1 MNSRAGLVIK
11 SNKKTQ
17 PDSVGQKIVKMHSQD
32 NPAQPCFRSV
42 CITPDTEIHNSPAWK
57 RAVDVGFIVASA
69 PVVLLLMGL
78 IALYIKCVSRGAVL
92 FKQERVG
99 YKGKSFTCYKFR
111 SMRPNADV
119 TGHKAHTTNLIRGE
133 NIPMIKL
140 DATGDSRLI
149 PFGSILRA
157 SGLDELPQLWNVLRG
172 EMSLVGPRPCVR
184 YEYEQ
189 YLPWQKKRCDVAP
202 GLTGLWQ
209 VSGKNMTTFNQ
220 MINLDI
226 EYGQRRSLFLD
237 LKIIAKTIPALFELA
252 HRTRK
257 LKEKAKAAEA
267 RRNEAAFSEDDMV
280 IPSK

>member
-1 MNSRAGLVIK
+1 VETGWVIK
-11 SNKKTQ
+11 KIKKTGRNV
-17 PDSVGQKIVKMHSQD
+17 SATKSKYMHSQD
-32 NPAQPCFRSV
+32 NPAKPLLYAVGSTSDDAV
-42 CITPDTEIHNSPAWK
+42 HNSPTWK
-57 RAVDVGFIVASA
+57 RAVDVGFILLAA
-69 PVVLLLMGL
+69 PIVLPLMGL
-78 IALYIKCVSRGAVL
+78 IALYIKCVSKGAIF

-99 YKGKSFTCYKFR
+99 FKGQSFTCYKFR

-119 TGHKAHTTNLIRGE
+119 GGHKALTTHLIKTSDV
-133 NIPMIKL
+133 PMIKM

-149 PFGSILRA
+149 PFGSIIRA

-189 YLPWQKKRCDVAP
+189 YLEWQKKRFDVAP

-209 VSGKNMTTFNQ
+209 VSGKNMTTFNE

-226 EYGQRRSLFLD
+226 EYGRRRSVWLD
-237 LKIIAKTIPALFELA
+237 IHIIAKTIPALFELA
-252 HRTRK
+252 YRTRK
-257 LKEKAKAAEA
+257 LKQRAQQQKQHAAPVEA
-267 RRNEAAFSEDDMV
+267 LDDDVV

>member
-1 MNSRAGLVIK
+1 
-11 SNKKTQ
+11 
-17 PDSVGQKIVKMHSQD
+17 MHFQD
-32 NPAQPCFRSV
+32 NPTLPRFRTAESISAPV
-42 CITPDTEIHNSPAWK
+42 IHNSPAWK
-57 RAVDVGFIVASA
+57 RAMDIGFIFMAS
-69 PVVLLLMGL
+69 PVVIPLMAI
-78 IALYIKCVSRGAVL
+78 IAAYIKCVSKGAIL

-99 YKGKSFTCYKFR
+99 YKGNSFTCYKFR
-111 SMRPNADV
+111 SMKPNADV
-119 TGHKAHTTNLIRGE
+119 RGHRDHTTNLIRGE
-133 NIPMIKL
+133 HIPMIKL

-149 PFGSILRA
+149 PFGAILRA

-189 YLPWQKKRCDVAP
+189 YLDWQKKRFDVAP

-209 VSGKNMTTFNQ
+209 VSGKNMTTFNE

-226 EYGQRRSLFLD
+226 EYGRRRSLWLD

-252 HRTRK
+252 YRTRK
-257 LKEKAKAAEA
+257 LKEKAAKAKANPSVEVSD
-267 RRNEAAFSEDDMV
+267 EEMI

>member
-1 MNSRAGLVIK
+1 M
-11 SNKKTQ
+11 
-17 PDSVGQKIVKMHSQD
+17 
-32 NPAQPCFRSV
+32 
-42 CITPDTEIHNSPAWK
+42 
-57 RAVDVGFIVASA
+57 DVGFIVASA
-69 PVVLLLMGL
+69 PVVLPLMGL
-78 IALYIKCVSRGAVL
+78 IALFIKCVSRGAVL

-99 YKGKSFTCYKFR
+99 YKGNTFICYKFR

-119 TGHKAHTTNLIRGE
+119 RGHQAHTTNLIRGE
-133 NIPMIKL
+133 HIPMVKL

-149 PFGSILRA
+149 PFGAVLRA

-189 YLPWQKKRCDVAP
+189 YLPWQKKRFDVAP

-220 MINLDI
+220 MINMDI
-226 EYGQRRSLFLD
+226 EYGKRRSFWLD

-252 HRTRK
+252 YRTRK
-257 LKEKAKAAEA
+257 LKQRKAAPARARAEA
-267 RRNEAAFSEDDMV
+267 VFSEDDIV

>member
-1 MNSRAGLVIK
+1 M
-11 SNKKTQ
+11 
-17 PDSVGQKIVKMHSQD
+17 
-32 NPAQPCFRSV
+32 
-42 CITPDTEIHNSPAWK
+42 
-57 RAVDVGFIVASA
+57 DVGFIVASA
-69 PVVLLLMGL
+69 PVVLPLMGA
-78 IALYIKCVSRGAVL
+78 IAVYIKCVSRGAVF

-119 TGHKAHTTNLIRGE
+119 SGHKAHTTELIKGE
-133 NIPMIKL
+133 HIPMIKL

-149 PFGSILRA
+149 PLGAVLRA

-189 YLPWQKKRCDVAP
+189 YLPWQKKRFDVAP

-226 EYGQRRSLFLD
+226 EYGKRRSLWFD
-237 LKIIAKTIPALFELA
+237 LKIIARTIPALFELA
-252 HRTRK
+252 YRTRK

-267 RRNEAAFSEDDMV
+267 LRGKTVFSEDDVV

>member
-1 MNSRAGLVIK
+1 
-11 SNKKTQ
+11 
-17 PDSVGQKIVKMHSQD
+17 MHSQD
-32 NPAQPCFRSV
+32 KSAQPCLHSV
-42 CITPDTEIHNSPAWK
+42 CITSVTEVHNSPSWK
-57 RAVDVGFIVASA
+57 RAMDVGFIVASA
-69 PVVLLLMGL
+69 PVVLPLMGL
-78 IALYIKCVSRGAVL
+78 IALYIRCVSRGAVF

-111 SMRPNADV
+111 SMRANADV
-119 TGHKAHTTNLIRGE
+119 SGHKAHTTELIRKE
-133 NIPMIKL
+133 HTPMIKL

-149 PFGSILRA
+149 PMGAILRA

-189 YLPWQKKRCDVAP
+189 YLPWQKKRFDVAP

-226 EYGQRRSLFLD
+226 EYGKRRSLWFD

-252 HRTRK
+252 YRTRK
-257 LKEKAKAAEA
+257 LKEKAKAAAA
-267 RRNEAAFSEDDMV
+267 RRDQTEFCEDDIV